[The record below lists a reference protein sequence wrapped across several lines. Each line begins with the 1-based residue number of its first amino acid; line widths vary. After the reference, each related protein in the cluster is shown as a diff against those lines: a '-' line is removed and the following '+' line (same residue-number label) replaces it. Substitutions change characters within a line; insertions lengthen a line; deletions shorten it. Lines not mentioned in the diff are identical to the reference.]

1 MFCISMSKEE
11 TRREGIFNLFSS
23 NTSLFFPL
31 SFVLSEKI
39 TIFVYLSGEGF
50 DGQEIIAY
58 KQRNG

>member
-1 MFCISMSKEE
+1 MSKEE

>member
-1 MFCISMSKEE
+1 MSKEE

-58 KQRNG
+58 KQ